1 MIPLPSSG
9 MPLYRESLAK
19 TSNTNDS
26 ISLSIP
32 DDLRS
37 NEGISKD
44 LTSSSITRSGRLVK
58 RIWREGHFFLTA
70 SDKKTHNFLH
80 SVHSSKAS
88 PSSLT
93 SFKELMIVMKQF
105 VRSSLEGRRLPD
117 ACCSYSSSSG
127 LGICGR
133 QCRSWNT
140 RERIKFSQV
149 WVDGSRKLK

>member
-1 MIPLPSSG
+1 MIALPSSG

-19 TSNTNDS
+19 TSNTNVS
-26 ISLSIP
+26 ISPSIP

-44 LTSSSITRSGRLVK
+44 LTSASIARSGRLVK
-58 RIWREGHFFLTA
+58 RIWREGHLFVIT
-70 SDKKTHNFLH
+70 SDKKAHNFLH

-117 ACCSYSSSSG
+117 ACCSYSSLSG
-127 LGICGR
+127 SDTCGT
-133 QCRSWNT
+133 QCKSWYI